1 MTEMNHDLLDWV
13 KSEGDNL
20 GFKDIT
26 SAVKLREQA
35 SLRQYFRIFTD
46 AGTYIGVV
54 GNPNSDENQLFHT
67 NAKYLRSND
76 VQVPDVMALNHEKGF
91 LIVQDFGD
99 LLLQDL
105 IGKNEDDFLYKE
117 ALSSLIK
124 IQSCKPEPNLSHI
137 NIENLI
143 AQMHLFEEWFLN
155 ALLRIDFRNQYNL
168 ISKGI
173 KHIADECSKQTR
185 KVCHFDYE
193 FRNLMLLSNE
203 AIGVLDFQDL
213 CVGPYGI
220 DLVAIIKDIDNP
232 LSKKKSIEYSEFF
245 LAESHKVKNLR
256 EINIETLLRDI
267 DYAGFQR
274 QFRILGTLSRLHLRD
289 KKSFRLQDL
298 PQTLEYLISGM
309 DRYDPLKEFSKFL
322 ETVVQPCLFEILEDL
337 E

>member
-54 GNPNSDENQLFHT
+54 GNPNSDENKLFHT

-99 LLLQDL
+99 LLLQHL

-124 IQSCKPEPNLSHI
+124 IQSCKPEPNLSYI
-137 NIENLI
+137 NIESLI

-155 ALLRIDFRNQYNL
+155 ALLRN
-168 ISKGI
+168 
-173 KHIADECSKQTR
+173 
-185 KVCHFDYE
+185 
-193 FRNLMLLSNE
+193 
-203 AIGVLDFQDL
+203 
-213 CVGPYGI
+213 
-220 DLVAIIKDIDNP
+220 
-232 LSKKKSIEYSEFF
+232 
-245 LAESHKVKNLR
+245 
-256 EINIETLLRDI
+256 
-267 DYAGFQR
+267 
-274 QFRILGTLSRLHLRD
+274 
-289 KKSFRLQDL
+289 
-298 PQTLEYLISGM
+298 
-309 DRYDPLKEFSKFL
+309 
-322 ETVVQPCLFEILEDL
+322 
-337 E
+337 